1 MNEHTF
7 EMQPFKQEYIPTY
20 DTLSVTMYLL
30 WFTLAYGISVL
41 FPTGTTNS
49 LCNKK
54 KDQEKNV

>member
-1 MNEHTF
+1 M
-7 EMQPFKQEYIPTY
+7 Y

-49 LCNKK
+49 LWNKK